1 MDIEIHYDYELAFR
15 LLLSFIIGTA
25 LGLEREFRSKA
36 AGLRTMIMI
45 CLGSTIFTEISLSI
59 GATSN
64 SPDRIAASVIT
75 GIGFLGAGVIFKDGL
90 SINGIT
96 TATAIWIC
104 AALGMAVG
112 LGEYFVA
119 LVGSIAVLIV
129 LIAFEKV
136 KRIIGVLHQARNYKI
151 SSLKNG
157 KLDKV
162 IEEKLKSLNL
172 RFQKN
177 KDFQDEEYRHL
188 FYEIFGREESLDIF
202 NEFLRQETAIR
213 SFEY

>member
-1 MDIEIHYDYELAFR
+1 MDIEINYDYELAFR

-25 LGLEREFRSKA
+25 IGLEREFRSKA
-36 AGLRTMIMI
+36 AGLRTMMMI
-45 CLGSTIFTEISLSI
+45 CLGATIFTELSLSM
-59 GATSN
+59 GS
-64 SPDRIAASVIT
+64 DRIAASIIT

-119 LVGSIAVLIV
+119 LVGSLAMLIV

-136 KRIIGVLHQARNYKI
+136 KRIIGELHQARTYKI
-151 SSLKNG
+151 SSQKNG
-157 KLDKV
+157 RLDKV
-162 IEEKLKSLNL
+162 IEEKIKNLNL

-177 KDFQDEEYRHL
+177 RDFQDEQYRHL
-188 FYEIFGREESLDIF
+188 FYEVFGREKSLDQF
-202 NEFLRQETAIR
+202 NDFLRNEPAVR